1 MDVPDLPTVLDLP
14 AAATLLGIG
23 RTKAYELVRDD
34 AWPTPIIRLGKLIKV
49 PTRPLLDLLEGR
61 VGPAA

>member
-1 MDVPDLPTVLDLP
+1 MDATNLPTVLDLP
-14 AAATLLGIG
+14 AAATLLG
-23 RTKAYELVRDD
+23 
-34 AWPTPIIRLGKLIKV
+34 IRLGKLIKV